1 MWPVVIRCNRMY
13 VFDQSMQTMKN
24 CILIREEEQDHG
36 CYLLSTA
43 SRAFEAVVTTK
54 TKYQSTSSNFTIFTS
69 RMLLRCLTD
78 ACSAGL
84 HPTTMKDQLLAVK
97 PEPNH
102 PAKYLRD
109 RLNYL
114 DLIDWGPSWGQLEQL
129 DLGLHHQPSSLTK
142 IACSENFVASH
153 WLHRY
158 YCDSFEDLEQNYL
171 EPNFAIIESYAQ
183 AFKGAE
189 QIDRTTI
196 RTLDWKFVGS
206 DFASNCCR
214 LHHSLQ

>member
-1 MWPVVIRCNRMY
+1 
-13 VFDQSMQTMKN
+13 MQKNVCLQLINANHEN

-36 CYLLSTA
+36 CYLLSIA
-43 SRAFEAVVTTK
+43 NRAFEAVVTTK

-84 HPTTMKDQLLAVK
+84 HPTIKDQSHAVNH
-97 PEPNH
+97 EPNH
-102 PAKYLRD
+102 PAKYLPD

-114 DLIDWGPSWGQLEQL
+114 DLIDWGPSWVQLEQL
-129 DLGLHHQPSSLTK
+129 DFGLHHQPLSLTK

-158 YCDSFEDLEQNYL
+158 CCDSFEDLMQNYL
-171 EPNFAIIESYAQ
+171 EPNFAAIESYAQ
-183 AFKGAE
+183 AFKGAV

-196 RTLDWKFVGS
+196 RTLG
-206 DFASNCCR
+206 
-214 LHHSLQ
+214 